1 MCVFIIPNDFK
12 NWQPL
17 EKPLW
22 GHNFIVIMISET
34 EKCIEKYDEILLIVR
49 ILG

>member
-1 MCVFIIPNDFK
+1 MYYIYIYIYIPDDFII
-12 NWQPL
+12 WQPL

-34 EKCIEKYDEILLIVR
+34 VKMH
-49 ILG
+49 